1 MLNKIGRLS
10 GGFIIEL
17 NVTFIVRITG
27 AKIEGIEGCI
37 KFKIKQLFVLL
48 YVSVYIDSKGF
59 DVCISYLLVPV
70 MLVTTPFTT
79 TFNLVCIV
87 SSLYIELV
95 PPLYIN
101 DMYYGIT
108 ILTMPD
114 RVKAYTLRL

>member
-1 MLNKIGRLS
+1 M
-10 GGFIIEL
+10 
-17 NVTFIVRITG
+17 
-27 AKIEGIEGCI
+27 
-37 KFKIKQLFVLL
+37 
-48 YVSVYIDSKGF
+48 YIDSKGF